1 MPKKNDSEESALER
15 LVTGATRWLGSTA
28 SLVVHTVAFAAC
40 LLLVILGAPVE
51 TVLLA
56 LTTAV
61 SLEAIYLALF
71 IQMSV
76 NRTTA
81 SLAAVEEDLAEIEE
95 DVQEIH
101 EDVAEIEKDIDEIQE
116 DIDEIEKDEDEQRE
130 RDVADAASLKLIE
143 ERLGRILDDLEKIRR

>member
-1 MPKKNDSEESALER
+1 MDRIVN
-15 LVTGATRWLGSTA
+15 GATKWLGSTA
-28 SLVVHTVAFAAC
+28 SVIVHTVFFAAC
-40 LLLVILGAPVE
+40 FVL
-51 TVLLA
+51 VLLGFSFEKVLLT

-76 NRTTA
+76 NRTTE
-81 SLAAVEEDLAEIEE
+81 SLEAVEEDLAEIEE

-116 DIDEIEKDEDEQRE
+116 DIDEIEKDEDEQRA

-143 ERLGRILDDLEKIRR
+143 ERLTRILADLEKIRR